1 MYLEYRMSAPDEF
14 LNPVFS
20 AVYFVLGGDEGS
32 RLRFEMWR
40 ILQSSVRRHSR
51 DYCSSVKTFQD
62 VPSLT
67 LLDIL
72 KFTNPYN
79 EKHLKSTFESFF
91 RKHGKIFRT
100 RLPGTRYDIV
110 YISDPEDAQILLNN
124 DGQFPIIQGFDFF
137 VSYRNKVSQ
146 SSLFIIPSC

>member
-1 MYLEYRMSAPDEF
+1 MLK
-14 LNPVFS
+14 
-20 AVYFVLGGDEGS
+20 
-32 RLRFEMWR
+32 
-40 ILQSSVRRHSR
+40 ILPSSVCRHGR
-51 DYCSSVKTFQD
+51 AYCSSVRSFQD

-67 LLDIL
+67 VLDML

-79 EKHLKSTFESFF
+79 DKHLKSTFESFF
-91 RKHGKIFRT
+91 LKHGNIFRS

-124 DGQFPIIQGFDFF
+124 DGPFPIIPGFDFF

-146 SSLFIIPSC
+146 SVSQSPLSCVYHF